1 MAGAF
6 VGAIDARPARQRF
19 VEHHN
24 VLSLVLVTEPP
35 LQILAGILV
44 HRSNLLITRVK
55 ITTYNPHESAPFL
68 RALVVK
74 RYRVYSLAGSRS
86 LHGITEAKDVSTP
99 LGNLTESLVGF
110 PWDIRNLESSAGV
123 ILIGISKHNCATQ

>member
-1 MAGAF
+1 MARAF
-6 VGAIDARPARQRF
+6 VGTIDARPARQRF

-24 VLSLVLVTEPP
+24 VLSLVLVAEPP

-55 ITTYNPHESAPFL
+55 IATYNLLELAPFL
-68 RALVVK
+68 RAWVVK
-74 RYRVYSLAGSRS
+74 RYQVYSLAGSRS

-99 LGNLTESLVGF
+99 FGDLTESLVSF
-110 PWDIRNLESSAGV
+110 P
-123 ILIGISKHNCATQ
+123 